1 MTTFFDLLRRIN
13 QNLLSEAVDKA
24 LEGYPYDASLKEQV
38 MNSCYQPTLPP
49 HCEDSVCLW
58 AFRDEESLQV
68 RVICMHE
75 DTMMNYNPAI
85 VKITAQPIREY
96 FEDVDFDSC
105 EECLS
110 WFLGMNLC
118 KLRIERA
125 DRVAFAATVLR
136 DIILGTS
143 TPNPSEVTVTESE
156 ESYLNVLR
164 SNELKTFLEDFSS
177 YLPSFNEGR
186 CRFAAKGTSR
196 EVGITIDVDS
206 ACAICGDEIDNS
218 GFTAYA
224 FGKRL
229 CFYCAEMVYS
239 AWGNYH
245 RDHIDYCPHCQNK
258 LALLAEPDEIIS

>member
-1 MTTFFDLLRRIN
+1 MPIFFDFLTKIDRS
-13 QNLLSEAVDKA
+13 LLSKAVDKA
-24 LEGYPYDASLKEQV
+24 LEGHPYDASLKAQV
-38 MNSCYQPTLPP
+38 MTICDQPTVPP
-49 HCEDSVCLW
+49 HCEDSVRLW
-58 AFRDEESLQV
+58 AFWEDGSLQV
-68 RVICMHE
+68 RVICMNE
-75 DTMMNYNPAI
+75 DTMMDYNPAI
-85 VKITAQPIREY
+85 VEITAQPIREY
-96 FEDVDFDSC
+96 LEDVVFDSC

-110 WFLGMNLC
+110 WFLGMKLSN
-118 KLRIERA
+118 LRIDGS

-245 RDHIDYCPHCQNK
+245 RDHIDHCPHCQSK
-258 LALLAEPDEIIS
+258 LALLAETDES